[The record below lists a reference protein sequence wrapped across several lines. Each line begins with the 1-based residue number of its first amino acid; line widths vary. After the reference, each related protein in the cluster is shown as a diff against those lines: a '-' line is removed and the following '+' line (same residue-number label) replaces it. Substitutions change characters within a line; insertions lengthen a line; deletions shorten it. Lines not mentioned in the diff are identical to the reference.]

1 MTDDPTPDDRETL
14 IELIDEHGLP
24 WEVDEWWYESGKYE
38 ERVLTLDVTW
48 SPEEAGEFD
57 PDVVATPDAAAQ
69 RERATN
75 VKDLVAQIEADHD
88 SGAPLTDVSRV
99 AVSKF
104 GMSPDEVHHEIE
116 KLRTKGEVY
125 EPKPGCLRTT

>member
-1 MTDDPTPDDRETL
+1 MTDDPTPNERKTL
-14 IELIDEHGLP
+14 IRLIDDHRLP
-24 WEVDEWWYESGKYE
+24 CEVTDWSYESGKYDQAT
-38 ERVLTLDVTW
+38 LTLEVTW
-48 SPEEAGEFD
+48 STEERGEFD
-57 PDVVATPDAAAQ
+57 ADVVATADASEQ